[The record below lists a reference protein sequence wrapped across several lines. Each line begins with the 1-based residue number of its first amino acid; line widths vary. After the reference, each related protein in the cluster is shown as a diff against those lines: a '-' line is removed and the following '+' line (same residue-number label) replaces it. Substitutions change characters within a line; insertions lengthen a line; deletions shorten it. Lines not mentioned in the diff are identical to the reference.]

1 MNDKTL
7 DVKAKDIKVGDMVGI
22 SICTYFGWER
32 VSEVTPQQNGEVK
45 ISTGFDYAL
54 YDPEKVFQVK
64 IPDESPQLSMMD
76 CEIHGHTVAIRH
88 DSGLVCQACFIIA
101 SQPLKPW

>member
-32 VSEVTPQQNGEVK
+32 VSEVTPQPNGSIK
-45 ISTGFDYAL
+45 IATGVDYSL
-54 YDPEKVFQVK
+54 YHPDKDLQIKLPDTEE
-64 IPDESPQLSMMD
+64 IPPAQ
-76 CEIHGHTVAIRH
+76 T
-88 DSGLVCQACFIIA
+88 
-101 SQPLKPW
+101 